1 MRVSNADNS
10 DEFLEMLKC
19 YIRSLPFHTSTYIP
33 TGLLTPRDLYQRS
46 TIDCREQGWAT
57 QSAPPVLLYYST
69 YTRHIIFYIY
79 TYLYVR
85 PEVM

>member
-1 MRVSNADNS
+1 MRVSNAENS
-10 DEFLEMLKC
+10 DEFLEMFKC

-46 TIDCREQGWAT
+46 TCIW
-57 QSAPPVLLYYST
+57 
-69 YTRHIIFYIY
+69 HIRI
-79 TYLYVR
+79 YLYAR